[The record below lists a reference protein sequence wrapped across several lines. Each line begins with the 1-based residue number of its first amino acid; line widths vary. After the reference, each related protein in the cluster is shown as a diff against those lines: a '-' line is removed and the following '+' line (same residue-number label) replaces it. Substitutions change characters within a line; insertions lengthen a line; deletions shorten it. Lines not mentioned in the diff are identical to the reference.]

1 MKKTTS
7 LLHTLARL
15 ISTSFVV
22 IFLLQ
27 VFAAAQTVSEDR
39 VAFTVIEAPW
49 MVSLDGRNLEIK
61 DQQVKHDNQSGYFLL
76 YNEKDNLT
84 VSLFIEPAV
93 KCKTSDECRDFVL
106 KTGNPEWGKVQ
117 DVVKSKIG
125 DFSYFE
131 FFRPAVQ
138 NQPLQMLDM
147 YAEYVAD
154 GYWVDL
160 HISKVLYKK
169 ADHLLFENLVKSIR
183 FVSKTV
189 EPITDSDKSIS
200 AAQKAAEAWM
210 LLWDSG
216 KYAESYKE
224 LSAFSKK
231 AINEKA
237 WATYWT
243 TERKPLGKLK
253 WRRIISTS
261 LIKSL
266 EKIPDHSGAVLKYQS
281 SFEDQKDV
289 FETFYVILEKDGSWR
304 ILVYETNE

>member
-7 LLHTLARL
+7 LLHTPTRL
-15 ISTSFVV
+15 ITTSFII

-49 MVSLDGRNLEIK
+49 MVSLDSKNLEIK
-61 DQQVKHDNQSGYFLL
+61 DQQIKHDNKSGYFLMS
-76 YNEKDNLT
+76 NEKDNLT

-106 KTGNPEWGKVQ
+106 KTGNPEWGRVQ

-131 FFRPAVQ
+131 FFRPTVQ

-154 GYWVDL
+154 GYWIDL

-169 ADHLLFENLVKSIR
+169 ADHLLFDNLVKSIR
-183 FVSKTV
+183 FVSKTG
-189 EPITDSDKSIS
+189 EPITGSDKSIK

-216 KYAESYKE
+216 KYAESYKA

-231 AINEKA
+231 AIDEKA

-253 WRRIISTS
+253 WRKIINTS
-261 LIKSL
+261 LVKSL
-266 EKIPDHSGAVLKYQS
+266 EKIPDHSGVVLKYQS
-281 SFEDQKDV
+281 YFENQKDV
-289 FETFYVILEKDGSWR
+289 FETFYLILEKDGGWR
-304 ILVYETNE
+304 VLGYETNE

>member
-1 MKKTTS
+1 MKRVTS
-7 LLHTLARL
+7 LLHTPARL
-15 ISTSFVV
+15 ISIPFVCIV
-22 IFLLQ
+22 LLQ

-49 MVSLDGRNLEIK
+49 MVSLDSKQLEIR
-61 DQQVKHDNQSGYFLL
+61 DQQVKHDNKSGYFLL
-76 YNEKDNLT
+76 YDEKDSLT

-117 DVVKSKIG
+117 DVVKSTIG

-131 FFRPAVQ
+131 FFRPTVQ

-160 HISKVLYKK
+160 HISKGLYKK
-169 ADHLLFENLVKSIR
+169 TDHLLFENLIKSIR
-183 FVSKTV
+183 FVSKTG
-189 EPITDSDKSIS
+189 EPNTDSDKSIE

-216 KYAESYKE
+216 KYAESHLS

-231 AINEKA
+231 AFDEKA
-237 WATYWT
+237 WAKYWT
-243 TERKPLGKLK
+243 TARRPLGKLK
-253 WRRIISTS
+253 FRKTINIS

-266 EKIPDHSGAVLKYQS
+266 EKIPNYSGVVLKYQS

-289 FETFYVILEKDGSWR
+289 FETFFLILEKDRSWR
-304 ILVYETNE
+304 VLGYKVNE